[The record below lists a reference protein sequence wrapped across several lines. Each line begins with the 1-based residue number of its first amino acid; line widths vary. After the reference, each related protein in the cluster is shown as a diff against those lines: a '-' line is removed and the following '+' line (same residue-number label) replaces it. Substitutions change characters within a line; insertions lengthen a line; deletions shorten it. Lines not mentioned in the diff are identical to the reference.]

1 MTSLHK
7 KAFVVA
13 LIVGTVLNLINQYPQ
28 LFSDFSVNWL
38 QVGTTYL
45 VPYLV
50 SFFSSKSAV
59 HKHQSAAADL
69 QAQQPDSCEK
79 LLEITDNARS
89 KVTEIADNAN
99 DVNQRSKARVSF
111 VDETL
116 NEVKSMADESHS
128 VVDLSQESL
137 MGIEM
142 VNKSFSQLEVQQAQ
156 FMNEF
161 RESGSWAEE
170 LFAETQAFTDEFMK
184 IEEMAKTITGISSQ
198 TNLLALNASIEAA
211 RAGEAGRGFAVVA
224 DEVKNLAN
232 KSGEHAGEIN
242 QLVASLSE
250 ASTSLSAKVKS
261 FSEQMSTLL
270 GQQDNTSSEV
280 LMQSIAALLDN
291 INQMS
296 ESAGSQL
303 GRVDAMVPKFEQIAE
318 DTRAA
323 VVGSQRNIELSSA
336 VLVELAKMNK

>member
-7 KAFVVA
+7 KSFVVA

-28 LFSDFSVNWL
+28 LFSDLSVNWL
-38 QVGTTYL
+38 QVATTYL

-59 HKHQSAAADL
+59 NQHQTAAADV
-69 QAQQPDSCEK
+69 QNQQPEHCEK
-79 LLEITDNARS
+79 LLEITGNANV
-89 KVTEIADNAN
+89 KVTEIAENAN
-99 DVNQRSKARVSF
+99 DVNQRSKARVRF

-137 MGIEM
+137 LGIEM
-142 VNKSFSQLEVQQAQ
+142 VNKSFSQLEQQQAQ

-161 RESGSWAEE
+161 RQSGSWAED
-170 LFAETQAFTDEFMK
+170 LLSETQAFTEEFMK
-184 IEEMAKTITGISSQ
+184 IEEMAKTITAISSQ

-250 ASTSLSAKVKS
+250 ASSCLSAKVNS
-261 FSEQMSTLL
+261 FSKQMTALL
-270 GQQDNTSSEV
+270 GQQDNAASEV
-280 LMQSIAALLDN
+280 VMQSIAALLDN

-296 ESAGSQL
+296 GSAGSQL
-303 GRVDAMVPKFEQIAE
+303 GLVDGMVPKFEQIAE

-323 VVGSQRNIELSSA
+323 VAGSQRNIELSSA
-336 VLVELAKMNK
+336 ILADLAKINK

>member
-7 KAFVVA
+7 KSFVVA
-13 LIVGTVLNLINQYPQ
+13 LIVGTVLNLINQYPL
-28 LFSDFSVNWL
+28 LFSDLSVNWL

-45 VPYLV
+45 IPYLV
-50 SFFSSKSAV
+50 SFFSSRSAV
-59 HKHQSAAADL
+59 HKHQSAAVEL
-69 QAQQPDSCEK
+69 QTELPDNCEK
-79 LLEITDNARS
+79 LLEITDNTRA
-89 KVTEIADNAN
+89 KVTEIADNAS
-99 DVNQRSKARVSF
+99 DVNHRSKARVSF
-111 VDETL
+111 VDQTL
-116 NEVKSMADESHS
+116 NEVKSMADESLS

-137 MGIEM
+137 TGIEM
-142 VNKSFSQLEVQQAQ
+142 VNKSFSLLEVQQAQ

-161 RESGSWAEE
+161 RQSGSWAED
-170 LFAETQAFTDEFMK
+170 LLAETQAFTDEFMK
-184 IEEMAKTITGISSQ
+184 IEEMAKTITTISSQ

-250 ASTSLSAKVKS
+250 ASSCLSAKVNS
-261 FSEQMSTLL
+261 FSEQMSELL
-270 GQQDNTSSEV
+270 AQQDKTSSEV
-280 LMQSIAALLDN
+280 LMQSIAALFDN

-296 ESAGSQL
+296 ASAGSQL
-303 GRVDAMVPKFEQIAE
+303 GMVDAMVPKFEQIAE

-323 VVGSQRNIELSSA
+323 VAGSQRNIELSTA